1 MASTRRALQPLSASR
16 SNSRPKEHTVAQAK
30 HKLGLGPGATQLAS
44 RSGHSQS
51 QEAGPVPQPAPVAQ
65 TANRR
70 ENLSRLLAAI
80 GKLVHEGPISLVF
93 PEDAV
98 GSKTSLPVLPRTASK
113 VVSCYCLLMPTCLL
127 FLEKIAG
134 ASPPYRL
141 RSSVDELELCW
152 LDSWDAASALVSPPN
167 VRSAAGQ
174 LTGGRVWRGRRAPVG
189 MVTAPTHVPWSG
201 RSPRC
206 CSPAKTRPL
215 RWNGS
220 LTSPAALAKNAQRRS
235 TPVLRGSSPSAP
247 LRKARRRHRP
257 NI

>member
-1 MASTRRALQPLSASR
+1 MA
-16 SNSRPKEHTVAQAK
+16 
-30 HKLGLGPGATQLAS
+30 
-44 RSGHSQS
+44 
-51 QEAGPVPQPAPVAQ
+51 
-65 TANRR
+65 
-70 ENLSRLLAAI
+70 AAH

-189 MVTAPTHVPWSG
+189 MGTAPTLFPWSG